1 MAISERDF
9 YAAHGLDMSPDKL
22 LQEYTKYTSAKMLEV
37 VKEEIASVSFVDK
50 TLFPHPIKNKLI
62 LIGCMKGLQVAQAI
76 IDKHISDLTSEVA
89 ANEENTTGTGKESS
103 KDI

>member
-1 MAISERDF
+1 MAISEREF

-37 VKEEIASVSFVDK
+37 VRSEIESASLINYPLPTRATDK
-50 TLFPHPIKNKLI
+50 LK
-62 LIGCMKGLQVAQAI
+62 LIGCMKGINIALDI

-89 ANEENTTGTGKESS
+89 ANEENTTGSGKETSQ
-103 KDI
+103 DL